1 MTAYSER
8 FFTIIHCIHAVLIP
22 ISAQKTKMM
31 LTIMNISIAVS
42 PSALGAKINANI
54 TDKDLWDV
62 AGDAVEDVDEDEE
75 DGD

>member
-1 MTAYSER
+1 
-8 FFTIIHCIHAVLIP
+8 
-22 ISAQKTKMM
+22 
-31 LTIMNISIAVS
+31 MNISIAVS

-75 DGD
+75 DGDKDGHPAWHALGWHQKAEARN

>member
-1 MTAYSER
+1 
-8 FFTIIHCIHAVLIP
+8 
-22 ISAQKTKMM
+22 MM

-42 PSALGAKINANI
+42 PSAFGAKINANI

-75 DGD
+75 DGHQDRHPSRHALRRNKEAEER